1 MACRHGSPRL
11 KPFKL
16 GDPASIIGRTSTQGP
31 KITEENTLPLLSFSG
46 TPLIGIVQA
55 GKIRGKLKIR
65 DLGGKIIGDRQKF
78 ARLYQ

>member
-1 MACRHGSPRL
+1 MAVPSRSV

-16 GDPASIIGRTSTQGP
+16 GDPASIIGWTSTQGP

-55 GKIRGKLKIR
+55 GKIRVKLKIR
-65 DLGGKIIGDRQKF
+65 DLGREIIGDRQKF